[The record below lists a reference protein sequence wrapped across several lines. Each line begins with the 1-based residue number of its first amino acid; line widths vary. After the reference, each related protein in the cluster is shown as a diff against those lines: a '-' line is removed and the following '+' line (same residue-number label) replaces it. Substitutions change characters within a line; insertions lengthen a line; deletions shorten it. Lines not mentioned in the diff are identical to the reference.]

1 MSKQSG
7 RMSQSANDF
16 LEPFK
21 PIIGT
26 VTDIG
31 TDRPFNNGAVSVAF
45 TLPQNS
51 PIATS
56 YEAFYQL
63 APEGST
69 PGNEIAVSGT
79 SSPIQVTG
87 LDSAKDYIFAVRAK
101 NAAGSSV
108 LSDWS
113 ASVRVTTVPNTPNAP
128 SLSNNGAE
136 TNAVSWSAPSS
147 DGGKGITGYSLIDHE
162 NDTYSYN
169 ASTFSANISENGN
182 EAQTIRVRAQN
193 DNGFSSYS
201 SNSNQITTTPF
212 SFSPFGFTPFGF
224 TPFGFTPFGFT
235 PFGFTPFGFTPFGFT
250 PKSVGAETIV
260 KSKVPEGLI
269 LAHNLSVGDVLYSA
283 NIEGIDVSNTA
294 ILEYLQNWSSNSAN
308 ISQDVETTIVA
319 MAARIS
325 QEGAVVINGNKYSK
339 QHFVLI
345 KRNNEIQFQPSA
357 EVLETDLI
365 FSPSE
370 SDWVAITDY
379 KITDQRELL
388 VSIDVEPYD
397 VFFTDNALVHDS
409 YRAIDDPNVLTSS
422 DETFSDK
429 LDAMYQQW
437 RDSQDQ
443 Q

>member
-1 MSKQSG
+1 MSKQAG

-26 VTDIG
+26 ATDIG
-31 TDRPFNNGAVSVAF
+31 TNRPFNNGAASVSF
-45 TLPQNS
+45 TMSVDS
-51 PIATS
+51 PPATS
-56 YEAFYQL
+56 YTVT
-63 APEGST
+63 SN
-69 PGNEIAVSGT
+69 PGNYTGSG
-79 SSPIQVTG
+79 SASPITVEG
-87 LDSAKDYIFAVRAK
+87 LQSANGYTFTVRAT
-101 NAAGSSV
+101 NAVGNSV
-108 LSDWS
+108 PSD
-113 ASVRVTTVPNTPNAP
+113 ASNSITATTVPNTPNAP

-136 TNAVSWSAPSS
+136 TNSVSWAAPSG

-169 ASTFSANISENGN
+169 ATTFSANVSENGN

>member
-1 MSKQSG
+1 MSKQAG

-21 PIIGT
+21 PIIGSA
-26 VTDIG
+26 TDVG
-31 TDRPFNNGAVSVAF
+31 TNRAFNNGAASVTF
-45 TLPQNS
+45 TDATDS
-51 PIATS
+51 PLATS
-56 YEAFYQL
+56 YTVT
-63 APEGST
+63 ST
-69 PGNEIAVSGT
+69 PGSFTGSGSSSPVTVEGLQSGT
-79 SSPIQVTG
+79 AYTFKVVATNSVGNSPESDAS
-87 LDSAKDYIFAVRAK
+87 DSITA
-101 NAAGSSV
+101 
-108 LSDWS
+108 
-113 ASVRVTTVPNTPNAP
+113 TTVPQTPNAP
-128 SLSNNGAE
+128 SLSNNGQE
-136 TNAVSWSAPSS
+136 VNAVSWSAPSS
-147 DGGKGITGYSLIDHE
+147 NGGKAIIGYSLIDHE
-162 NDTYSYN
+162 NDAYSYN
-169 ASTFSANISENGN
+169 SSTFSANLSENSN
-182 EAQTIRVRAQN
+182 EVQTVRVRAQN

-201 SNSNQITTTPF
+201 SNSNSITTTPF

-250 PKSVGAETIV
+250 PKSVGAETII

-294 ILEYLQNWSSNSAN
+294 ILEYLQNWSAN
-308 ISQDVETTIVA
+308 TAEISQDVETTIVA

-365 FSPSE
+365 FSPAE
-370 SDWVAITDY
+370 SGWVAITDY